1 MPGPL
6 PLFLLRS
13 ALLKMG
19 KNSIKNS
26 KTAKA
31 LEGAGKKVPKMGKA
45 KALEEAEKKVPKI
58 GKSAAQKFK
67 DRYTN

>member
-31 LEGAGKKVPKMGKA
+31 LE
-45 KALEEAEKKVPKI
+45 EAEKKVPKI